1 MPDPSIKKSHRR
13 EPRDDGFR
21 ENELGRVSVSSISA
35 IASDSEDQRVLLA
48 VVLLS
53 ATSTRFGALSLP
65 NAFTGIVVAIAT
77 LCAMARVA
85 ALWGCV
91 PMIVTLRKDVASA
104 MPAHAA
110 DALVDLMSVLK
121 PHNAVCSRRQYSW
134 RPSASDALV
143 TLLLL
148 TRFVDAGHNAFRSFS
163 WFRGRS

>member
-1 MPDPSIKKSHRR
+1 MSRIKKSHRR

-21 ENELGRVSVSSISA
+21 ENELGSVSVSSISA
-35 IASDSEDQRVLLA
+35 ITSDSEDQRVLLA

-53 ATSTRFGALSLP
+53 ATSTRLGALSLP
-65 NAFTGIVVAIAT
+65 NAFTGIVAVIAT

-110 DALVDLMSVLK
+110 DALVDLMSVLQTIESCVLSATIFVASQ
-121 PHNAVCSRRQYSW
+121 PFGCAGYVAVIDKVCGRRS
-134 RPSASDALV
+134 
-143 TLLLL
+143 
-148 TRFVDAGHNAFRSFS
+148 
-163 WFRGRS
+163 